1 MDIFLSSASCY
12 KKEMYLM
19 KTKRLIAAILA
30 VVMCLSAMALLSS
43 CGNSKKDD
51 DGITVQIGPNSE
63 TLDPALNSSVDGGN
77 MLITLYET
85 LIKIYEDIKVLSGH
99 A

>member
-43 CGNSKKDD
+43 CGNSEYRRNKSF
-51 DGITVQIGPNSE
+51 GF
-63 TLDPALNSSVDGGN
+63 
-77 MLITLYET
+77 
-85 LIKIYEDIKVLSGH
+85 H
-99 A
+99 

>member
-19 KTKRLIAAILA
+19 KTKRLIAVILA

-51 DGITVQIGPNSE
+51 AGITVLTPKRSIPLL
-63 TLDPALNSSVDGGN
+63 TVLLTAAICSSRS
-77 MLITLYET
+77 MRHF
-85 LIKIYEDIKVLSGH
+85 S
-99 A
+99 

>member
-19 KTKRLIAAILA
+19 KTKRLIAVILA

-43 CGNSKKDD
+43 CGNSNRYNGSDR
-51 DGITVQIGPNSE
+51 T
-63 TLDPALNSSVDGGN
+63 
-77 MLITLYET
+77 
-85 LIKIYEDIKVLSGH
+85 
-99 A
+99 